1 MTPITLLALIWG
13 CDTFEP
19 ASVTYTLDTE
29 PGWVVLHAVDTA
41 TVPVTS
47 HVRIQGDLN
56 DMVLNGQVYQ
66 VESLDPS
73 IAEVWDVRSN
83 GRFVPLGEVSKPHRW
98 DYEAPFEG
106 EAGYTIAENYPRRTS
121 LGMLQHTEEL
131 ELTVVCH
138 RFGTTTI
145 DVEGWLYYRNTG
157 QNNRSAATSFEV
169 DCLPLAEDPTEGPT
183 EGPIDDPTDGEEETA
198 GGCALGGAPEMTD
211 VIRVGDNVF
220 GPGTPGADA
229 LCTLSDDQVSI
240 LPVLHSSVDIP
251 PIPRALDHTS
261 TFARGGIRIGLTQA
275 ELDNLAAEYPCG
287 QHPTGET
294 LCGSQAPLTPGD
306 YILAYNVLHSDLV
319 TDDGAYYT
327 YGFPF
332 DGDGDL
338 ANNYVSV
345 AYPNDFYQ
353 NSDRWWEGRKYAD
366 SDFMLESIDARGG
379 NFTWMQTDARMLM
392 TGNLVMLVVP
402 ASEFQVDLPTYR
414 LTSFEHLGDWGWYD
428 PWSADVQP
436 TVAEGLTPIQ
446 DATALQP

>member
-1 MTPITLLALIWG
+1 M
-13 CDTFEP
+13 
-19 ASVTYTLDTE
+19 
-29 PGWVVLHAVDTA
+29 
-41 TVPVTS
+41 
-47 HVRIQGDLN
+47 
-56 DMVLNGQVYQ
+56 
-66 VESLDPS
+66 
-73 IAEVWDVRSN
+73 
-83 GRFVPLGEVSKPHRW
+83 GEV
-98 DYEAPFEG
+98 EAQPGGEDLHPFHG
-106 EAGYTIAENYPRRTS
+106 EIGFTIEDNYPIRTS
-121 LGMLQHTEEL
+121 LGELRHSEEL
-131 ELTVVCH
+131 ELTIVCH
-138 RFGTTTI
+138 HPGRTTI
-145 DVEGWLYYRNTG
+145 DIQGWLYIRGYTYQDWRTENLHL
-157 QNNRSAATSFEV
+157 AETSFEV
-169 DCLPLAEDPTEGPT
+169 DCLAQAEDPTEGPNDDPT
-183 EGPIDDPTDGEEETA
+183 DDPTDGEEETA

-211 VIRVGDNVF
+211 VIRVGDYVF

-240 LPVLHSSVDIP
+240 LPVLHSSVDVL

-294 LCGSQAPLTPGD
+294 LCGSQAPLAPGD

-414 LTSFEHLGDWGWYD
+414 LTSFKHMGDWGWYD

-436 TVAEGLTPIQ
+436 TVAEGLSPIQ
-446 DATALQP
+446 DPTAQP